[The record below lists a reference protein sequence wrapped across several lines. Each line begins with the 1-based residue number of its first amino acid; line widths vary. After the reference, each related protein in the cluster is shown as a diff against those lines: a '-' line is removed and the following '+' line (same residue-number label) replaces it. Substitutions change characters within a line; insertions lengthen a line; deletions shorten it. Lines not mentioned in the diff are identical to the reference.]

1 MTVSPSKGKKLQTAF
16 LFAIVVCAFILMQ
29 SIAKWSWIIAVF
41 FLVPFVICIRQWI
54 ATGRTFLF
62 AAEGITVKFLWHTR
76 FIPWREIGYVGIFH
90 CDAYREFGCLYAKG
104 IEFLPGRSRRPRR
117 MGVGLY
123 AALFSPMQYIYLYFG
138 PQTDISK
145 RNGYPPEYEVDE
157 AVFRELL
164 KKWDVNVE
172 ESPRLSK

>member
-1 MTVSPSKGKKLQTAF
+1 MTVSPAKGKKLQTAF

-41 FLVPFVICIRQWI
+41 FLVPLVICARQWI

-145 RNGYPPEYEVDE
+145 RNGYPAEYEVDE
-157 AVFRELL
+157 AVFRGLL
-164 KKWDVNVE
+164 KNWNVKVE